1 MRLVRGATA
10 VPRRAG
16 ALGALQDAGFH
27 AFRMVLGNAAE
38 SVDFPH
44 AGQVVP

>member
-16 ALGALQDAGFH
+16 ALGALQDAGFG
-27 AFRMVLGNAAE
+27 AFRTMTRSAAE
-38 SVDFPH
+38 AVEFPQ
-44 AGQVVP
+44 AGQGVP